1 MRRTSIP
8 FLTYPTTYYEEVSS
22 SSYNWVPSAFTQNDI
37 VDIKLAKYSVN
48 GQFLGLVDAIDTHMQ
63 LCGGGYTDGRP
74 AFTFG
79 APYKKAV
86 SSSFRNPD
94 SVHDMSAS

>member
-1 MRRTSIP
+1 M
-8 FLTYPTTYYEEVSS
+8 SS
-22 SSYNWVPSAFTQNDI
+22 SSYNWIPSTFTQNDI
-37 VDIKLAKYSVN
+37 VNLKLAKYSVN

-79 APYKKAV
+79 SPYKKAV
-86 SSSFRNPD
+86 SSSFRDPIL
-94 SVHDMSAS
+94 VHDTRVS